1 MDLDEARHRLRHSL
15 PGAPH
20 LLATARQQFVGLE
33 MSEWVA
39 RTDALIAESG
49 KSYPAH
55 LTAREVEVLRLVAAG
70 LTNAEI
76 AADFVISS
84 HTVERHL
91 ANAYRKIGAR
101 NRAEA
106 AAYVLQAGL

>member
-1 MDLDEARHRLRHSL
+1 VRRAERL
-15 PGAPH
+15 AKE
-20 LLATARQQFVGLE
+20 VG
-33 MSEWVA
+33 
-39 RTDALIAESG
+39 G
-49 KSYPAH
+49 SYPDR
-55 LTAREVEVLRLVAAG
+55 LTAREVEVLRLLTGG

-76 AADFVISS
+76 AATLVISV

-106 AAYVLQAGL
+106 TAYTLQAAL